1 MLVVLCM
8 CLYVSSYVGFELD
21 IVLLQDEALNGFCGN
36 WTGLW
41 LFGCY
46 AGRLGSVEACAL
58 SVDRFF
64 GKACFVSFS
73 SSLNCLLN
81 CVGF

>member
-1 MLVVLCM
+1 MG
-8 CLYVSSYVGFELD
+8 LYVSSYVGFELD

-58 SVDRFF
+58 SVDRFCADMAF
-64 GKACFVSFS
+64 TDAGLRF
-73 SSLNCLLN
+73 LLQLLLY
-81 CVGF
+81 VL